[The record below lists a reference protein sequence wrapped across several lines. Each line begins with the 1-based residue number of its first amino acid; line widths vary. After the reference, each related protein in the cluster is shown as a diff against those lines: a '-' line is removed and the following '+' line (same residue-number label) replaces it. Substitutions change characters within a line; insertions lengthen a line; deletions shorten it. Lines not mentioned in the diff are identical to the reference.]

1 MAKCDHN
8 FLQHHFLKLDLTP
21 LGGARTLNLSMWG
34 TPGSLANQTSLLP
47 KVKVEDA
54 TFSLSIGQSN
64 FKWNR
69 TTSIATHSSAC
80 ERIELSSCSMLTTKV
95 EPSEVF
101 VFRYSIFRL
110 IPAASAG
117 CNRCQPGPGGP
128 PPRRVWEA
136 FEHLQFDCQEWQYVS
151 LLHGQ
156 GLRQRRQAWES
167 WCLNP
172 MNGVDVRS
180 FFVSAFGKL
189 TF

>member
-128 PPRRVWEA
+128 PPE
-136 FEHLQFDCQEWQYVS
+136 
-151 LLHGQ
+151 G
-156 GLRQRRQAWES
+156 
-167 WCLNP
+167 
-172 MNGVDVRS
+172 
-180 FFVSAFGKL
+180 FGKHL
-189 TF
+189 NTCNSTVKSGNTCPFFMAKACGKGDRPGKVDALIPWTE